1 MASRIIEVF
10 LSVDNDNVHVGTLR
24 SSIRGTKETSSFEYS
39 KDWLQYDGNFALD
52 PELPLVAGTM
62 YAKNATF
69 GAFEDTAPDRWGRK
83 LIVRNEIRLAEQEKR
98 PARTLNNI
106 DYILGVNDF
115 ARQGALR
122 FRDSGSDVFLTPSD
136 SDPIPPLVQLPALL
150 KAAHNIDNNRGNAA
164 EFQLLLAPGS
174 SLGGARPKASVIDN
188 GGKLCIAKFPKK
200 DDDQNVVVWEAVA
213 LDLATQC
220 GLNVPRWKLE
230 SVLNKP
236 VLIIER
242 FDRDGEKRVPFAS
255 AMTMLGAT
263 DGDGFDYNYT
273 DIADFLTR
281 EGANPNEDLPELWR
295 RIVFSVMIS
304 NTDDHLR
311 NHGFLRTKAG
321 WVLSPLYDV
330 NPNSHSTDS
339 LHTAISD
346 NNYDAT
352 LENALAYKEYFRVE
366 EAYADQTIKHFKTVI
381 NNWRKIATK
390 YGLNGPE
397 ITRMSSAFKYA
408 E

>member
-1 MASRIIEVF
+1 MASRVIEVF
-10 LSVDNDNVHVGTLR
+10 LSVGDGNVLVGTLR
-24 SSIRGTKETSSFEYS
+24 STVRGTKETSSFEYS

-52 PELPLVAGTM
+52 PELPLVAGQI
-62 YAKNATF
+62 YAKNTTF

-83 LIVRNEIRLAEQEKR
+83 LMLRNEARLAEQEKR

-122 FRDSGSDVFLTPSD
+122 FKDTGSDVFLTPSD
-136 SDPIPPLVQLPALL
+136 SDPIPPLVHLPALL
-150 KAAHNIDNNRGNAA
+150 AAADSIDNNRGNAA

-174 SLGGARPKASVIDN
+174 SLGGARPKASVINND
-188 GGKLCIAKFPKK
+188 GKLCIAKFPKK
-200 DDDQNVVVWEAVA
+200 DDDQNVVLWEAVA

-220 GLNVPRWKLE
+220 GLNVPNWKLE
-230 SVLNKP
+230 NILNKP

-242 FDRDGEKRVPFAS
+242 FDRDGEKRIPFAS

-281 EGANPNEDLPELWR
+281 EGVNPNEDLPELWR

-321 WVLSPLYDV
+321 WGLSPLYDV
-330 NPNSHSTDS
+330 NPNNHGTDS

-352 LENALAYKEYFRVE
+352 LENALAYKEYFRVDD
-366 EAYADQTIKHFKTVI
+366 AYADQTIKHFKTVI

-390 YGLNGPE
+390 YGLSGPE
-397 ITRMSSAFKYA
+397 ITRMSSAFKYS

>member
-1 MASRIIEVF
+1 MASRVIEVF
-10 LSVDNDNVHVGTLR
+10 LSVGGDNVLVGTLR
-24 SSIRGTKETSSFEYS
+24 STVRGTKETSSFEYS
-39 KDWLQYDGNFALD
+39 KGWLQYDGNFALD
-52 PELPLVAGTM
+52 TELPLVAGQI
-62 YAKNATF
+62 YAKNKTF

-83 LIVRNEIRLAEQEKR
+83 LMLRNEARLAEQEKR

-122 FRDSGSDVFLTPSD
+122 FRDAGSDVFLTPSD
-136 SDPIPPLVQLPALL
+136 SDFIPPLVRLPALL
-150 KAAHNIDNNRGNAA
+150 AAADSIDSNRGNAA

-174 SLGGARPKASVIDN
+174 SLGGARPKASVINND
-188 GGKLCIAKFPKK
+188 GKLCIAKFPKK
-200 DDDQNVVVWEAVA
+200 DDDQNVVLWEGVA

-220 GLNVPRWKLE
+220 GLNVPKWKLE
-230 SVLNKP
+230 NVLNKP

-242 FDRDGEKRVPFAS
+242 FDRDGGTRIPFAS

-311 NHGFLRTKAG
+311 NHGFLRTKTG
-321 WVLSPLYDV
+321 WILSPLYDV
-330 NPNSHSTDS
+330 NPNNHGTDS

-352 LENALAYKEYFRVE
+352 LANALAYKEYFRVDD
-366 EAYADQTIKHFKTVI
+366 AYAYQTIKHFKTVI

-390 YGLNGPE
+390 YGLSGPE
-397 ITRMSSAFKYA
+397 ITRMSLAFKCL